1 MWFLEC
7 ACAKLPPGYYSD
19 EDNVPFNPIATN
31 GEPYPWLLPDLP
43 TNIRPIQYILT
54 LHPNLTNL
62 DVKGQITIDF
72 VIERE
77 TNFIVLHVQDLNITE
92 KAIITPK
99 GYALR
104 ITRMLEFP
112 PRQQLYLEIKDKFRK
127 KVNYTLNLRWNAK
140 LSTVPEGF
148 FVDSYEGRDG
158 SRTYLAAAVFGPGGA
173 RRAFPCFDEPH
184 LRAPFRISIFRDRF
198 HLGLSNSIVHSTD
211 DVGFYMGTG
220 LLRDDF
226 FDTPPLPP
234 DSVAWVV
241 SGFNRTTLESSAAYQ
256 VATTTTARPT
266 TTEPPTTTV
275 RPVRSKSAMLTK
287 SFNLFGIW
295 GHPNS
300 NSNENLAQTVV
311 DQALVSRA
319 DNGPKATSYTFY
331 CAQEYIENGK
341 DILLISRRILEFF
354 QPWLDVQYPLSKLG
368 KAFGCNLLAMDHS
381 FLFVYFRHNR
391 FALCYPRC

>member
-1 MWFLEC
+1 M
-7 ACAKLPPGYYSD
+7 PPGYYSD
-19 EDNVPFNPIATN
+19 DENDEPFNPIATN
-31 GEPYPWLLPDLP
+31 GEPFPWLLPDLP

-54 LHPNLTNL
+54 LHPNLTNM

-72 VIERE
+72 VIDRE

-104 ITRMLEFP
+104 INRMLEFP

-127 KVNYTLNLRWNAK
+127 KVNYTLNLRWHAK
-140 LSTVPEGF
+140 LSTKPEGF
-148 FVDSYEGRDG
+148 FVDTYESKDG
-158 SRTYLAAAVFGPGGA
+158 ARTYLAAAVFRPGGA

-226 FDTPPLPP
+226 YDTPPLPP

-241 SGFNRTTLESSAAYQ
+241 SGFNRTTLESSPAYQ
-256 VATTTTARPT
+256 VVTTTTTPRPT
-266 TTEPPTTTV
+266 TTEATTTV
-275 RPVRSKSAMLTK
+275 RPNRSKSALLTK

-300 NSNENLAQTVV
+300 NGNLAQAVV
-311 DQALVSRA
+311 DQALVSSESKA
-319 DNGPKATSYTFY
+319 EDNTPKAPSYTFY

-368 KAFGCNLLAMDHS
+368 ELQ
-381 FLFVYFRHNR
+381 FLFVAAGTRSIQRGVNHCCP
-391 FALCYPRC
+391 LVSPSSTTQT